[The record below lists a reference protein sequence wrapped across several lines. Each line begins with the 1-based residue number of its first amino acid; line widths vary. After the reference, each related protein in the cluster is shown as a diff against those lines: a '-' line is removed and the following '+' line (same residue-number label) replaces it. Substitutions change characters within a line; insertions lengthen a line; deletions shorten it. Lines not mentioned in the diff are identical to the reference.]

1 MKRLL
6 AALLLLCSAA
16 CFGAPDRIEGTILPS
31 VLLSTVKDTEYV
43 YITVLART
51 GPANESNSTGGFS
64 ALIASM
70 LLNETKNRTGAEMEE
85 VFYRINGSM
94 NITTT
99 LDTTEIRLLTSKKNL
114 MPAMRILGDCLT
126 QPKFTAEAVA
136 KARDN
141 AFAGL
146 VSESGA
152 PFQQAYDRL
161 RFSLYGS
168 GPYKRSFYGSATA
181 ISKATP
187 KQLYAFFNENF
198 CPRQL
203 VLSVA
208 GDLTPAELKKAVQN
222 SFFRVTP
229 SPERRS
235 IHNFNETLKESR
247 RTLMPNGRDGQTYYL
262 MGFLAPAAGD
272 EDWAPMTVI
281 SGLLG
286 SGNSGRLFRRLR
298 QREGCCYYV
307 GCKYPVLLRQSHI
320 YLYAATGAGSA
331 DMIRDRMLEITEDLK
346 KTPVEQADIDRV
358 VTYMLTQEDIDRENL
373 LSLSHLTALEEVYGS
388 RDARTARLRKV
399 TPEDVT
405 RCAEKYFTHYAEAVL
420 AP

>member
-1 MKRLL
+1 
-6 AALLLLCSAA
+6 
-16 CFGAPDRIEGTILPS
+16 
-31 VLLSTVKDTEYV
+31 
-43 YITVLART
+43 
-51 GPANESNSTGGFS
+51 
-64 ALIASM
+64 LIASM

-126 QPKFTAEAVA
+126 QPKFTAGAVE

-146 VSESGA
+146 VSESSA

-187 KQLYAFFNENF
+187 RQLYAFFNENF

-208 GDLTPAELKKAVQN
+208 GDLTAAELRKAVQN
-222 SFFRVTP
+222 SFFRVIP

-235 IHNFNETLKESR
+235 IHNFNETLKESKR
-247 RTLMPNGRDGQTYYL
+247 ELIPNGQDGQTYYL
-262 MGFLAPAAGD
+262 MGYLAPAASD

-281 SGLLG
+281 SGILG
-286 SGNSGRLFRRLR
+286 AGKSGRLFRRLR
-298 QREGCCYYV
+298 QKEGFCYYV
-307 GCKYPVLLRQSHI
+307 GCKYPTLLRQSHI

-331 DMIRDRMLEITEDLK
+331 DRIRDLMLELIGELK
-346 KTPVEQADIDRV
+346 KAPVEQAEIDRA
-358 VTYMLTQEDIDRENL
+358 VTYMLTQEDIDRESCLN
-373 LSLSHLTALEEVYGS
+373 LSHLTALEEVYGS
-388 RDARTARLRKV
+388 RESRTARLRQV
-399 TPEDVT
+399 TPEDVV
-405 RCAEKYFTHYAEAVL
+405 RCANKYFTNYAEAVL